1 MIQRVEG
8 LPALSRTCL
17 YYRQKLADCSG
28 WVCRMLVFDLFDRL
42 VLVVTVVVGGDR
54 LVDVEEKL
62 RDSYLMGDKEAL
74 LLETAS

>member
-17 YYRQKLADCSG
+17 DCRQKLADCSG
-28 WVCRMLVFDLFDRL
+28 RVCRMLVFDLFDRL
-42 VLVVTVVVGGDR
+42 VLVVTVIVVGDR
-54 LVDVEEKL
+54 LVGVEEKL

-74 LLETAS
+74 LLETAF